1 MLKIATD
8 LRARYTIRTPD
19 ALLQAACALSQNAD
33 DFVTGDKRFLSIK
46 ELQVI
51 LV

>member
-1 MLKIATD
+1 MLNLATD

-19 ALLQAACALSQNAD
+19 ALQAACALSHDVD
-33 DFVTGDKRFLSIK
+33 DFVTGDKRFCSIQELS
-46 ELQVI
+46 VT

>member
-8 LRARYTIRTPD
+8 LRARYTIRTAD
-19 ALLQAACALSQNAD
+19 ALQAACALSQNVD
-33 DFVTGDKRFLSIK
+33 DFVTGDKRFLFIK
-46 ELQVI
+46 ELQVT